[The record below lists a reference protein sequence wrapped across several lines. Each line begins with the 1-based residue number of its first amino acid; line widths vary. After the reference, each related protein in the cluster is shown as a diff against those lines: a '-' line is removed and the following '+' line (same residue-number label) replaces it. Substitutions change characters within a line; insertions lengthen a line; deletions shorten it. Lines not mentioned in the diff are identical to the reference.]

1 MWCWK
6 RFLKKGLEVCRGSM
20 AVNVDGDGIPCVST
34 ILSIF
39 FCLLFHLL
47 KMLWMRI
54 IRNTEQYNLLFLGL
68 LFQYDFPSNYKNIC
82 IEYHTSGLLG
92 YCIDQLSDVVIVCQ
106 NEPPP

>member
-6 RFLKKGLEVCRGSM
+6 RFLKKGLEVCNGSM
-20 AVNVDGDGIPCVST
+20 AVNVDGAGIPCVST

-82 IEYHTSGLLG
+82 IEYHTS
-92 YCIDQLSDVVIVCQ
+92 
-106 NEPPP
+106 

>member
-82 IEYHTSGLLG
+82 IEYHTS
-92 YCIDQLSDVVIVCQ
+92 
-106 NEPPP
+106 